1 LSLGKLSFL
10 FIIVETWD
18 VTVSLPINVVFSQFI
33 L

>member
-18 VTVSLPINVVFSQFI
+18 VTREKVVHMT
-33 L
+33 